1 MKAVR
6 IEVDGSVSV
15 VEAAVP
21 AIGPGEALLKTRA
34 AGICG
39 SDLIDWYV
47 AKKAGQVIGHEIAGE
62 IVGVGAGVTSF
73 SVGDRVVPH
82 HHAPCL
88 DCGECRAGRFVHCAA
103 WRSSRL
109 DPGGMAEYVRIP
121 AGNLARDT
129 LKIPGSLTFEEASF
143 IEPLATVVKAFRRGR
158 FEAGQSLLAVGLGTV
173 GQLAARLARARGASR
188 IAGADRVAFRIA
200 RAKESGAGDAFDVDR
215 ETIAEGARRVSGGK
229 GFDFVFVGPGKS
241 GVVRSAYEAVA
252 PGGTLLLFTMT
263 PPGEEVAL
271 PGHDLYFRE
280 VSLVP
285 SYSCGPDDTR
295 EALDLLASRRVAVA
309 DLVTHRFPLESA
321 PQAFARAKNPS
332 DSIKVVITFED

>member
-1 MKAVR
+1 MRAVL
-6 IEVDGSVSV
+6 VGKDGSVSV
-15 VEAAVP
+15 VEAPVP
-21 AIGPGEALLKTRA
+21 AIGPGEALIRTRA

-47 AKKAGQVIGHEIAGE
+47 AKKAGQVIGHEVSGE
-62 IVGVGAGVTSF
+62 IVEAGAGVTSF
-73 SVGDRVVPH
+73 RAGDRVAPH

-88 DCGECRAGRFVHCAA
+88 ECGECRAGRFVHCAA

-129 LKIPGSLTFEEASF
+129 LRLPDALTFEEASF

-158 FEAGQSLLAVGLGTV
+158 FEAGQSVLIVGLGTV

-188 IAGADRVAFRIA
+188 IAGADRVPFRIA
-200 RAKESGAGDAFDVDR
+200 RAKESGADDAFDVDR
-215 ETIAEGARRVSGGK
+215 ETIAEGARRLSGGR
-229 GFDFVFVGPGKS
+229 GFDFLFVGPGKG
-241 GVVRSAYEAVA
+241 GVVRSAYDAAA

-263 PPGEEVAL
+263 PPGEEIAL

-295 EALDLLASRRVAVA
+295 EALELLASGRVAVA
-309 DLVTHRFPLESA
+309 DLVTHRFPLEDA
-321 PQAFARAKNPS
+321 PQAFARAKDPN
-332 DSIKVVITFED
+332 DAIKVMITF